1 MNLAEIGGHVDRV
14 LNTVLFQLSGR
25 GVTLVTLLVFLLM
38 LALAFWVAR
47 LLERLVRGAFVR
59 RGVSDPGMVGNLAR
73 LIRYVALAVGVAM
86 ALQNLGLDLGALF
99 TAGAIFAVA
108 LGFAMQGVVQNFV
121 SGVLLLAERI
131 IKNGDVL
138 EVDGTVVR
146 VKDMRL
152 RVTVARTRDEED
164 LVIPNTALAQNTI
177 KNYTLNDSD
186 YRLKSTVGV
195 TYGSDMKQVM
205 EVLRAAATAV
215 PFRLDNRQPVV
226 LLTDFGDSSV
236 NFEVQVWTHDPWG
249 ARQHTS
255 LLNQAIWHAL
265 RASGITIA
273 FPQLDLHLDPPVVES
288 LQRLPRVV

>member
-1 MNLAEIGGHVDRV
+1 MDWAELPGHADRV

-47 LLERLVRGAFVR
+47 LLERVVRAAFVR
-59 RGVSDPGMVGNLAR
+59 RGVNDPGVVSNLAR
-73 LIRYVALAVGVAM
+73 LIRYVALAIGVGL

-121 SGVLLLAERI
+121 SGVLLLGERI

-177 KNYTLNDSD
+177 KNYTLRDSD

-195 TYGSDMKQVM
+195 VYGSDMKRVM
-205 EVLRAAATAV
+205 EVLREAAASV
-215 PFRLDNRQPVV
+215 PFRLDTRQPVV
-226 LLTDFGDSSV
+226 LLTDFGDSAV

-249 ARQHTS
+249 ARQHQS
-255 LLNQAIWHAL
+255 LLNQAVWHAL
-265 RASGITIA
+265 KEAGITIA
-273 FPQLDLHLDPPVVES
+273 FPQLDLHLDPPVMES
-288 LQRLPRVV
+288 LQRLPRVG